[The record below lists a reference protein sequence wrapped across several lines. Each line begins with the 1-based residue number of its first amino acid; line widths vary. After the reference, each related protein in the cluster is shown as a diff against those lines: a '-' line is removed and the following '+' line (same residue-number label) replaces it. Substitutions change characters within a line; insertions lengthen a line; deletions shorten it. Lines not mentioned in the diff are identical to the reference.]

1 VKHGAIF
8 RIFLKDFTKGG
19 NCAVSEDFYIYLQT
33 MEAQIEKYHNLF
45 VAHYGDLCNYASLFI
60 PRHDAED
67 VVSDIF
73 TGLIETK
80 KTSEISRNYLYTS
93 VKNRCM
99 NRIRDARSDK
109 AYQEYIAE
117 RLSEYFEVPDES
129 ILLDIKNQLC
139 NAIKELPERYRQT
152 FILSRFSGLT
162 NKEIAEELGLSVRTV
177 ESYMTSALKILRIVL
192 KDYLLLLLM
201 LI

>member
-1 VKHGAIF
+1 
-8 RIFLKDFTKGG
+8 
-19 NCAVSEDFYIYLQT
+19 

-60 PRHDAED
+60 PRLDAED

-73 TGLIETK
+73 TRLIETK
-80 KTSEISRNYLYTS
+80 KPSEISRNYLYTS

>member
-1 VKHGAIF
+1 MP
-8 RIFLKDFTKGG
+8 
-19 NCAVSEDFYIYLQT
+19 NFYINLQA
-33 MEAQIEKYHNLF
+33 MEARIEKYHNLF
-45 VAHYGDLCNYASLFI
+45 VAHYGDLCNYASLFV

-80 KTSEISRNYLYTS
+80 NPSDISRNYLYTS
-93 VKNRCM
+93 VKNRCL
-99 NRIRDARSDK
+99 NRIRNAQSDK

-129 ILLDIKNQLC
+129 MLRDIKNQLC

-152 FILSRFSGLT
+152 FILSRFYGLS
-162 NKEIAEELGLSVRTV
+162 NKEIAEKLGLSVRTV
-177 ESYMTSALKILRIVL
+177 ESYMTSALKILRFVL
-192 KDYLLLLLM
+192 KDYLFLVLM

>member
-1 VKHGAIF
+1 MKYGAIF
-8 RIFLKDFTKGG
+8 RIFLKDSTKGG
-19 NCAVSEDFYIYLQT
+19 NCAVSEVFYIYLQT

-60 PRHDAED
+60 PRLDAED

-73 TGLIETK
+73 TRLIETK
-80 KTSEISRNYLYTS
+80 KPSEISRNYLYTS

>member
-1 VKHGAIF
+1 
-8 RIFLKDFTKGG
+8 
-19 NCAVSEDFYIYLQT
+19 

-162 NKEIAEELGLSVRTV
+162 NKEIAEKLGLSVRTV
-177 ESYMTSALKILRIVL
+177 ESYMTSALKILRNVL
-192 KDYLLLLLM
+192 KDYLFLLLM
-201 LI
+201 MI

>member
-1 VKHGAIF
+1 M
-8 RIFLKDFTKGG
+8 L
-19 NCAVSEDFYIYLQT
+19 SEDFYLYLQI
-33 MEAQIEKYHNLF
+33 MEARIEKYHSLF
-45 VAHYGDLCNYASLFI
+45 VTYYGDLCNYASLYI

-73 TGLIETK
+73 TGLLETK
-80 KTSEISRNYLYTS
+80 SPAEISRNYLYTS
-93 VKNRCM
+93 VKNRCL
-99 NRIRDARSDK
+99 NRIRNDKSSK

-129 ILLDIKNQLC
+129 MLMDIKNQLC
-139 NAIKELPERYRQT
+139 DAIKELPERYRQT
-152 FILSRFSGLT
+152 FILSRFSGMS
-162 NKEIAEELGLSVRTV
+162 NKEIAKELGLSVRTV

-192 KDYLLLLLM
+192 KDYLFFLLM

>member
-1 VKHGAIF
+1 MKHGAIF
-8 RIFLKDFTKGG
+8 RFFLKDSTKGG
-19 NCAVSEDFYIYLQT
+19 NSAVSEDFYIYLQM
-33 MEAQIEKYHNLF
+33 MEARIEKYHNLF

-73 TGLIETK
+73 TRLIETK
-80 KTSEISRNYLYTS
+80 KPSEISRNYLYTS

-139 NAIKELPERYRQT
+139 NAIKELPERYKQT

-192 KDYLLLLLM
+192 KEYLFLLLM

>member
-1 VKHGAIF
+1 MP
-8 RIFLKDFTKGG
+8 
-19 NCAVSEDFYIYLQT
+19 NFYINLQA
-33 MEAQIEKYHNLF
+33 MEARIEKYHNLF
-45 VAHYGDLCNYASLFI
+45 VAHYGDLCNYASLFV

-73 TGLIETK
+73 TGLLETK
-80 KTSEISRNYLYTS
+80 NPSDVSRSYLYTS
-93 VKNRCM
+93 VKNRCL
-99 NRIRDARSDK
+99 NRIRNAQSDK

-129 ILLDIKNQLC
+129 ILADIKNQLC

-152 FILSRFSGLT
+152 FILSRFSGLS

-192 KDYLLLLLM
+192 KDYLFLLLM
-201 LI
+201 FI

>member
-1 VKHGAIF
+1 MP
-8 RIFLKDFTKGG
+8 
-19 NCAVSEDFYIYLQT
+19 NFYINLQA
-33 MEAQIEKYHNLF
+33 MEAHIEKYHNLF
-45 VAHYGDLCNYASLFI
+45 VAHYGDLCNYASLFV

-80 KTSEISRNYLYTS
+80 KPSDISRNYLYTS
-93 VKNRCM
+93 VKNRCL
-99 NRIRDARSDK
+99 NRIRNAHSDK

-129 ILLDIKNQLC
+129 MLTDIKNQLC

-152 FILSRFSGLT
+152 FILSRFSGLS
-162 NKEIAEELGLSVRTV
+162 NKEIAEKLGLSVRTV

-192 KDYLLLLLM
+192 KDYLFLVLM

>member
-1 VKHGAIF
+1 MP
-8 RIFLKDFTKGG
+8 
-19 NCAVSEDFYIYLQT
+19 NFYINLQA
-33 MEAQIEKYHNLF
+33 MEARIEKYHNLF
-45 VAHYGDLCNYASLFI
+45 VAHYGDLCNYASLFV

-73 TGLIETK
+73 TGLIEK
-80 KTSEISRNYLYTS
+80 KNPSEVSRNYLYTS
-93 VKNRCM
+93 VKNRCL
-99 NRIRDARSDK
+99 NRIRNAQSDK

-129 ILLDIKNQLC
+129 ILADIKNQLC

-152 FILSRFSGLT
+152 FILSRFSGLS

-192 KDYLLLLLM
+192 KDYLFLLLM
-201 LI
+201 FI

>member
-1 VKHGAIF
+1 
-8 RIFLKDFTKGG
+8 
-19 NCAVSEDFYIYLQT
+19 
-33 MEAQIEKYHNLF
+33 
-45 VAHYGDLCNYASLFI
+45 
-60 PRHDAED
+60 
-67 VVSDIF
+67 
-73 TGLIETK
+73 
-80 KTSEISRNYLYTS
+80 
-93 VKNRCM
+93 M